1 MEHPD
6 TSSRATTVRR
16 LALAAALLL
25 YWPYAV
31 ILSYVEY
38 GATCNMGGEGL
49 LPGLFVGLPVIGL
62 AATATW
68 LLRASV
74 PINEAHRWIV
84 FSALGLAMLV
94 TVPQVLTVTVLGH
107 HPCGA
112 EFNGFR
118 AFMEQWDRWVPVVNL
133 GFIGLAGLIAVG
145 PFIRQVADKAVSADI
160 VPAEIIE
167 TTPAETSAE

>member
-1 MEHPD
+1 MEQTD
-6 TSSRATTVRR
+6 TTSRATSLRR

-25 YWPYAV
+25 YWPYAAV
-31 ILSYVEY
+31 LSYVEF
-38 GATCNMGGEGL
+38 GATCNMGGESL
-49 LPGLFVGLPVIGL
+49 LPGLFIGLPIIGF

-84 FSALGLAMLV
+84 FSALGFATLV
-94 TVPQVLTVTVLGH
+94 TIPQVLTVSVLGN

-112 EFNGFR
+112 EYNAWR
-118 AFMEQWDRWVPVVNL
+118 SFMEAWDRWIPVVNL

-145 PFIRQVADKAVSADI
+145 PFVRTVAAR
-160 VPAEIIE
+160 E
-167 TTPAETSAE
+167 AETVEIPVPESAAD